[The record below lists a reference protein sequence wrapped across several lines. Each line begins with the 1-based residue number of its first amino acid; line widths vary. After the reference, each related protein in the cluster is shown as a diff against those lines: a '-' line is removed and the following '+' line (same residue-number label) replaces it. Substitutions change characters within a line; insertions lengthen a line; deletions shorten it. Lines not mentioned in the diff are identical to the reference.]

1 MGENMKKYLLGIFF
15 CVLMLF
21 SLSATIPSQQLNDPD
36 ASWNMSGIYADLEAR
51 GEPEDT
57 VAMVWIPLS
66 DGDYFIM
73 QMKTRFKD
81 GELINHNTGEHHTG
95 DFALNTFL
103 FKPTIETEGEYC
115 MRGNALFFK
124 AGGTETIQ

>member
-73 QMKTRFKD
+73 QMKTRCQDACPHHQSPLASLVIDWWHALAGTLDVVYFHCVLELLGCKIFKV
-81 GELINHNTGEHHTG
+81 
-95 DFALNTFL
+95 
-103 FKPTIETEGEYC
+103 
-115 MRGNALFFK
+115 
-124 AGGTETIQ
+124 